1 MELFRLD
8 QSDDVRKNKMK
19 ILYAL
24 FFPLLIS
31 VSLHA
36 QNNFAPEKTITLDQN
51 TWLSRQMSLNEINRY
66 PDLVSNPNEILV
78 PDTTKTSPT
87 DTMKYNMYGSLL
99 NDDPIYNKR
108 YPLWNPILKI
118 TLENAL
124 INLVDHY
131 VIRYDWAVVGLSSW
145 NRTFLRSGFPWNNGW
160 KWDIDR
166 FGNNFLLHPYTGA
179 GYYNSAR
186 ASGYDFWESSALTF
200 FGSYEYKLFGEN
212 GWPNGKPERN
222 DLIATT
228 LGGMVLG
235 EALYRLGSD
244 VIDERT
250 TGVERVGRE
259 IAAFFISPGRSVSRL
274 LDGKMFDHLT
284 EDVYQ
289 TEPLNIT
296 LAAGY
301 HRVNAGTKIENPL
314 SNSFNLDMILDY
326 GNPFEKISR
335 KPFDYFRLRTD
346 LDFGV
351 GRKIVDNV
359 TGYGILYGGNVQY
372 GNVEMLAGVFQ
383 HMNYFDNNTF
393 ELGTFGFGPGIVS
406 KLPMSNNSSLYTNL
420 HAAIVPFGGLSTRL
434 GPIDTTQ
441 VRDYNFVGGAELKL
455 ESNYNIG
462 GWVNITFIGYYWWLH
477 TYAGI
482 AGNAYV
488 GLIRPR
494 IAVRLFNNVSI
505 GIEHMVYYSD
515 RYPRDFVSVH
525 TVRTEEKIF
534 LQLSLEEFKLKQ

>member
-1 MELFRLD
+1 
-8 QSDDVRKNKMK
+8 MK

-24 FFPLLIS
+24 FFLLLIS
-31 VSLHA
+31 ASLHA
-36 QNNFAPEKTITLDQN
+36 QNSLVFEKQVQLN
-51 TWLSRQMSLNEINRY
+51 HNPWLSPQVSLDKIHRY
-66 PDLVSNPNEILV
+66 PGMVSNSDEALFRDTINAPMM
-78 PDTTKTSPT
+78 DTT
-87 DTMKYNMYGSLL
+87 KYNMYGGLL
-99 NDDPIYNKR
+99 NDDPVYNKR
-108 YPLWNPILKI
+108 APLWQPIMKI

-131 VIRYDWAVVGLSSW
+131 IIRFDWAVVGFSSW
-145 NRTFLRSGFPWNNGW
+145 NRTFIHSGFPWNNGW

-179 GYYNSAR
+179 GYFNSAR
-186 ASGYDFWESSALTF
+186 ASGYNFWESSALTF
-200 FGSYEYKLFGEN
+200 FGAYEYKLFGEN

-235 EALYRLGSD
+235 EGLYRLGSD
-244 VIDERT
+244 VIDERA

-259 IAAFFISPGRSVSRL
+259 IVAFFISPGRSFSRL
-274 LDGKMFDHLT
+274 FDGKMFAHTT

-289 TEPLNIT
+289 TQPLNIT
-296 LAAGY
+296 MAAGY

-314 SNSFNLDMILDY
+314 SNSLNLDMIIDY
-326 GNPFEKISR
+326 GNPFEKVSR
-335 KPFDYFRLRTD
+335 KPFDYYRVRAD

-351 GRKIVDNV
+351 GRKYVDNL
-359 TGYGILYGGNVQY
+359 TGYGILYGSNVQY
-372 GNVEMLAGVFQ
+372 GNLEMLAGVFQ

-393 ELGTFGFGPGIVS
+393 ELGTFAFGPGIIS

-420 HAAIVPFGGLSTRL
+420 HATIVPFGGLSTRL

-455 ESNYNIG
+455 ESNYNIA
-462 GWVNITFIGYYWWLH
+462 GWVNMTFIGYYWWLH

-482 AGNAYV
+482 PGNAYV

-494 IAVRLFNNVSI
+494 IAFKVFNNISI
-505 GIEHMVYYSD
+505 GFEHMVYYSD
-515 RYPRDFVSVH
+515 RYPHDFVSVH

-534 LQLSLEEFKLKQ
+534 VQMFFEGFKLKK

>member
-1 MELFRLD
+1 MSLLAQDNFVLE
-8 QSDDVRKNKMK
+8 RKMQ
-19 ILYAL
+19 L
-24 FFPLLIS
+24 
-31 VSLHA
+31 
-36 QNNFAPEKTITLDQN
+36 TQN
-51 TWLSRQMSLNEINRY
+51 TWLSPQMSLDEIHRY
-66 PDLVSNPNEILV
+66 PYLVSNSGYTSF
-78 PDTTKTSPT
+78 PDTINTPLT
-87 DTMKYNMYGSLL
+87 DTVKYNMYGGLL
-99 NDDPIYNKR
+99 DDDPIYNER
-108 YPLWNPILKI
+108 APLWKPILKI

-131 VIRYDWAVVGLSSW
+131 VIHYEWAVVGLKSW

-186 ASGYDFWESSALTF
+186 ASGYNFWASSAFTF

-228 LGGMVLG
+228 FGGMVLG

-250 TGVERVGRE
+250 TGLERVGRE
-259 IAAFFISPGRSVSRL
+259 IAAFFISPGRSFSRL
-274 LDGKMFDHLT
+274 FDGKMFDHLT

-326 GNPFEKISR
+326 GNPFEKTSR

-346 LDFGV
+346 LDFGA

-359 TGYGILYGGNVQY
+359 TGYGILYGSNVQY
-372 GNVEMLAGVFQ
+372 GNVEMLGGVFQ

-406 KLPMSNNSSLYTNL
+406 RVPMSSNSGLYTNL
-420 HAAIVPFGGLSTRL
+420 HVAIVPFGGLSTRS

-441 VRDYNFVGGAELKL
+441 VRDYNFVGGAEGKI
-455 ESNYNIG
+455 ECNYNIAG
-462 GWVNITFIGYYWWLH
+462 RVNITFIGYYWWLE
-477 TYAGI
+477 TYAGV

-505 GIEHMVYYSD
+505 GFEHMVYYSD